1 MYLLLFINPYTTY
14 YNHQENNSL
23 QQVSKKHAAF
33 EITCSICESSTLH
46 SPYSHR
52 GVTFSDNDKIFHFRF
67 SVLKTTCS
75 HYKIPLPVFT
85 FLKKYTLEQ
94 HYLNYI
100 FNFNSTSQGMLSL
113 AAIKYPYIIKAVQ
126 CFLRMKAEPYEIREQ
141 TPAHLYI
148 GRKKI
153 LGFSIKAESV

>member
-1 MYLLLFINPYTTY
+1 
-14 YNHQENNSL
+14 
-23 QQVSKKHAAF
+23 
-33 EITCSICESSTLH
+33 
-46 SPYSHR
+46 
-52 GVTFSDNDKIFHFRF
+52 
-67 SVLKTTCS
+67 
-75 HYKIPLPVFT
+75 
-85 FLKKYTLEQ
+85 
-94 HYLNYI
+94 
-100 FNFNSTSQGMLSL
+100 MLSL